1 MLVSLFLLFLLTVG
15 GFALTYLFAADKSF
29 LWRACA
35 GNVAGSVVFSLI
47 CFLAACSLGFTPLTI
62 SLSYLLT
69 VLPLALFARKPFRQR
84 FSIDWRAA
92 LKTLEGADFRKF
104 ARLGYYVFFLLLF
117 WFFFQRAMMETPSG
131 AIFIGSSHNL
141 GDLPFHLGAIFSF
154 TDGQNFPPENPSFA
168 FAKFTYPF
176 MVDIVAATFVKF
188 GARTSD
194 ALLLQN
200 VFLAFSLLIV
210 LERFVFKLTANRL
223 AAKLAAPLLFFCGGF
238 GFVWFFRD
246 AFAASEGFYQY
257 LWHLPLDYTIRESKF
272 RWGNSLTALFL
283 TQRSLLLGMPLTLIA
298 LEKVWEIFEG
308 KKTEYGRQNI
318 EDRSQKPE
326 VKRQNAE
333 GERANTETEKTF
345 SIFHFPFSI
354 FLVGLL
360 AGTLPLVHTHSLAVL
375 FVVCACLLF
384 FSVEKWRLWLA
395 FGAGVAVIAIPELLW
410 AMSGSATRF
419 GLFFGRNFGWD
430 ARGENVFVFYA
441 RNLGLFI
448 PLLIAAIYFIFS
460 QKNQGTQANVN
471 KNELP
476 EKANKTTLKNGA
488 PIEKDCHFS
497 IVDRRLLLFYIPFLL
512 CLIVSNAL
520 RLAPWEWDNIKILIY
535 WFVGSIPFVALLLAR
550 FWQSKN
556 AFYKSFAAA
565 CFVVLT
571 LSGALDVWRVCSRA
585 INYQVFETDSV
596 RLAEQIKQRVE
607 PRAMFLNAPTYN
619 SAVVLSGRRSF
630 MRYIG
635 HLSSYAIDY
644 APRENELKHIYEGS
658 ALAADLLKKYDI
670 QYVVVSPEERNY
682 CQAAGV
688 ELNEDYFRNFP
699 VVAQVGQYRVYKI
712 K

>member
-15 GFALTYLFAADKSF
+15 GFALTYLFAADASF

-35 GNVAGSVVFSLI
+35 GNVAGSVIFSLI
-47 CFLAACSLGFTPLTI
+47 CFLAACLLGFTPLTI
-62 SLSYLLT
+62 SLSYLLI
-69 VLPLALFARKPFRQR
+69 VSPLALFARKSFRQK
-84 FSIDWRAA
+84 FSRDWRAA
-92 LKTLEGADFRKF
+92 LKTLEGADFRKL

-117 WFFFQRAMMETPSG
+117 WFFFQRAMMETAEG

-176 MVDIVAATFVKF
+176 MVDLVAATFVKF

-194 ALLLQN
+194 ALLVQN

-246 AFAASEGFYQY
+246 AFAASEGFYNY

-272 RWGNSLTALFL
+272 RWGNSLTTLFL

-308 KKTEYGRQNI
+308 KKTEYSRQNI
-318 EDRSQKPE
+318 EIASRKS
-326 VKRQNAE
+326 E

-354 FLVGLL
+354 FLTGLL
-360 AGTLPLVHTHSLAVL
+360 AGMLPLVHTHSLAVL
-375 FVVCACLLF
+375 FVVCACLF
-384 FSVEKWRLWLA
+384 FLSVEKWRLWLA
-395 FGAGVAVIAIPELLW
+395 FGAGVVVIAIPELLW
-410 AMSGSATRF
+410 ATTGSATRF

-430 ARGENVFVFYA
+430 ARGENIFVFYA

-448 PLLIAAIYFIFS
+448 PLLIAGIYFYFS
-460 QKNQGTQANVN
+460 QKNQDTQPDANEN
-471 KNELP
+471 KLTA
-476 EKANKTTLKNGA
+476 KTNKTALKDDVS
-488 PIEKDCHFS
+488 IEKGNHFS
-497 IVDRRLLLFYIPFLL
+497 LADRRLLLFYIPFLL
-512 CLIVSNAL
+512 CFVVSNTL

-535 WFVGSIPFVALLLAR
+535 WFVGSLPFVAILLAR

-556 AFYKSFAAA
+556 AFYKLFAAA
-565 CFVVLT
+565 CFVSLT
-571 LSGALDVWRVCSRA
+571 LAGALDVWRVCSRA

-596 RLAEQIKQRVE
+596 RLAEQIKQKTE

-644 APRENELKHIYEGS
+644 APRENELKRIYEGS
-658 ALAADLLKKYDI
+658 ALTADLLKKYGI
-670 QYVVVSPEERNY
+670 EYVVVSPEERSY
-682 CQAAGV
+682 YQTAGI
-688 ELNEDYFRNFP
+688 ELNEDYFRKFP
-699 VVAQVGQYRVYKI
+699 VVAEVGQYRVYKI

>member
-1 MLVSLFLLFLLTVG
+1 MLVSLFLLFLLTVS

-29 LWRACA
+29 LWCACA
-35 GNVAGSVVFSLI
+35 GNVAGSVAFSLI

-69 VLPLALFARKPFRQR
+69 VLPLTLFARKSFRQK
-84 FSIDWRAA
+84 FSRDWRAA
-92 LKTLEGADFRKF
+92 LKTLEGADFRKL
-104 ARLGYYVFFLLLF
+104 ARLAYYIFFLVLF

-176 MVDIVAATFVKF
+176 MVDLIAATFVKF
-188 GARTSD
+188 GVRASD
-194 ALLLQN
+194 AFLVQN
-200 VFLAFSLLIV
+200 VFLAFSLLVI
-210 LERFVFKLTANRL
+210 LERFVFKLTENRL
-223 AAKLAAPLLFFCGGF
+223 AARLAAPLLFFCGGF

-246 AFAASEGFYQY
+246 VTQSSEGFYQY

-272 RWGNSLTALFL
+272 RFGNSLTTLFL

-298 LEKVWEIFEG
+298 LEKVREIFNQG
-308 KKTEYGRQNI
+308 NTK
-318 EDRSQKPE
+318 D
-326 VKRQNAE
+326 KRQNAE
-333 GERANTETEKTF
+333 VERANTETQNSF
-345 SIFHFPFSI
+345 SVFHSFPFSV

-375 FVVCACLLF
+375 FVVCACLFF
-384 FSVEKWRLWLA
+384 FSIEKWRLWLA

-419 GLFFGRNFGWD
+419 GLFFGQNFGWD
-430 ARGENVFVFYA
+430 ARGENIFVFYA

-448 PLLIAAIYFIFS
+448 PLLLAGIYFYFT
-460 QKNQGTQANVN
+460 QKNQGTEPD
-471 KNELP
+471 KNE
-476 EKANKTTLKNGA
+476 NKLSAKTDKIALKDDVS
-488 PIEKDCHFS
+488 IEKDYHFS
-497 IVDRRLLLFYIPFLL
+497 FADRRLLLFYIPFLL
-512 CLIVSNAL
+512 CFIVSNAL

-535 WFVGSIPFVALLLAR
+535 WFVGSLPFVALLLAR

-556 AFYKSFAAA
+556 VFYKSFAVA
-565 CFVVLT
+565 CFVCLT
-571 LSGALDVWRVCSRA
+571 FSGALDVWRVCSRA

-644 APRENELKHIYEGS
+644 APRENELKRIYEGS